1 MLNNVSC
8 KAPKSLLKVVRKMIQ
23 EKKIDTVLIK
33 MIQSICQLQIVYN
46 SDDQASIS
54 KLTTNCYQF

>member
-8 KAPKSLLKVVRKMIQ
+8 KAPKSLLSCEKDDTRN
-23 EKKIDTVLIK
+23 KKIDTALIK